1 MRPLLARHATALYL
15 IGVAALLLGGTL
27 ALFAD
32 SRATLCGGGFAA
44 ALGFITM
51 GATHERAGA

>member
-1 MRPLLARHATALYL
+1 MVARHATLLYL
-15 IGVAALLLGGTL
+15 LGTAALLLGGTL
-27 ALFAD
+27 ALFAA
-32 SRATLCGGGFAA
+32 SRAMLCTGGLAA

>member
-1 MRPLLARHATALYL
+1 MRALLARHATLLYL
-15 IGVAALLLGGTL
+15 LGVAALLLGGCI

-32 SRATLCGGGFAA
+32 SRAVLCGGGFAA